1 MTRDAVVTPTRA
13 ALAAGAALAL
23 TAAVP
28 AMASAPGGTPTPSS
42 GAAPSQT
49 TAARETPVTAAVATP
64 AAVPAKRRTPAI
76 RATTERGSGLVGRTA
91 VYAGRVRH
99 HSAGQHVRLEEHRGS
114 KWRAITRDA
123 VGRDGRFRVS
133 TKISSMGDRSVRL
146 RIVSNSR
153 GKGDIE
159 RVEPVHGFR
168 RAYASYFGPG
178 LYGSALACGGH
189 LSPGTVGVAHKSLP
203 CGTRL
208 TLRLGDRQVE
218 ARVVD
223 RGPYVA
229 GREFDL
235 TSATKSRLGFG
246 STGNVMVDR

>member
-1 MTRDAVVTPTRA
+1 VTRDDVVTPTRA

-42 GAAPSQT
+42 GAVPAASHAAATQATTVAAAT
-49 TAARETPVTAAVATP
+49 TAPAAKKHPTPV
-64 AAVPAKRRTPAI
+64 I

-99 HSAGQHVRLEEHRGS
+99 HTAGQHVRLEQHRGS

-123 VGRDGRFRVS
+123 VGRDGRFRLT
-133 TKISSMGDRSVRL
+133 TKIASMGDRSVRL
-146 RIVSNSR
+146 RIVSNSH

-159 RVEPVHGFR
+159 RVEPLHGFR

-208 TLRLGDRQVE
+208 TLRLGNRQVD

-235 TSATKSRLGFG
+235 TAATKARLGFG